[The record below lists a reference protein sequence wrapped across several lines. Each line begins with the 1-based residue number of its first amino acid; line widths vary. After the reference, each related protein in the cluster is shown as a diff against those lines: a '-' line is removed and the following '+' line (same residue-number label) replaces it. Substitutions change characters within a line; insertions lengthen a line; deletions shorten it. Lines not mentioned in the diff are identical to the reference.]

1 MAFFMLYNVRAM
13 KIVTAGNLDFT
24 EFSAD
29 GHKRNLQN
37 LKYFDDKVEHIAA

>member
-13 KIVTAGNLDFT
+13 KIATVGSLDFT
-24 EFSAD
+24 GFLAD

-37 LKYFDDKVEHIAA
+37 LKYFGDKVEHIAA